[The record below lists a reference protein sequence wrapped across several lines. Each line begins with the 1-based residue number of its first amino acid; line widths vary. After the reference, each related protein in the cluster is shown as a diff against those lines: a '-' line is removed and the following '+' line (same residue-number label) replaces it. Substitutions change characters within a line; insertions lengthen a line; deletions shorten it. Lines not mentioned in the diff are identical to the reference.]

1 LAAFL
6 LFGGLLPA
14 LLLGDRAV
22 GALAFGS
29 AVLVWG
35 AGSVIRGKDH
45 AAEWALVVAAAGA
58 VLGVLGHLISG
69 VGT

>member
-1 LAAFL
+1 M
-6 LFGGLLPA
+6 
-14 LLLGDRAV
+14 